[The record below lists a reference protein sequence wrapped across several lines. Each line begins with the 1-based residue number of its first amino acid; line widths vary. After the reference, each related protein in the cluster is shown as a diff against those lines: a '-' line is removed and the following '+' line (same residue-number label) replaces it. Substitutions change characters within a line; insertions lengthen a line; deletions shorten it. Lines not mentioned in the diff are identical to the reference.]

1 MPVNDPVADML
12 TRIRNGIHARHE
24 SVLVPHSKLKA
35 AVATILKEQGY
46 IRDYDMPRGHQFP
59 TMRVH
64 LAYRTGREPVISG
77 LKRVSKPGL
86 RVYVGKGEIP
96 RVYGG
101 LGLAILSTSRGVYG
115 GPPGLATRHW
125 RRTTLLCLV
134 THWKESKLRA
144 GPFQES
150 VGSPYPFLRELR
162 LKSVTGGVTV
172 KGPRGTL
179 TQNYHPEVKVTV
191 EDGQVLVERLSERK
205 FHHSLHGLTR
215 SLIANAIVGVTDG
228 YTKTLEL
235 MGVGY
240 RVQQSGE
247 GIVLNVGF
255 SHPVEI
261 QPREGVTMEV
271 EGINRV
277 HVRGIDK
284 QKVGELAA
292 QVRKVR
298 PPNAYK
304 EKGIR
309 YQGEILHFKPG
320 KAAARKA

>member
-1 MPVNDPVADML
+1 MSGNTPEREATEGRTLSRIGRKPIPVPDGV
-12 TRIRNGIHARHE
+12 E
-24 SVLVPHSKLKA
+24 V
-35 AVATILKEQGY
+35 
-46 IRDYDMPRGHQFP
+46 
-59 TMRVH
+59 
-64 LAYRTGREPVISG
+64 
-77 LKRVSKPGL
+77 
-86 RVYVGKGEIP
+86 EIQ
-96 RVYGG
+96 Y
-101 LGLAILSTSRGVYG
+101 
-115 GPPGLATRHW
+115 
-125 RRTTLLCLV
+125 
-134 THWKESKLRA
+134 
-144 GPFQES
+144 
-150 VGSPYPFLRELR
+150 
-162 LKSVTGGVTV
+162 GGVTV

-179 TQNYHPEVKVTV
+179 TQNYHPEVIVKL
-191 EDGQVLVERLSERK
+191 EDGQVMVERMSERK

-215 SLIANAIVGVTDG
+215 SLIANAVVGVTDG

-247 GIVLNVGF
+247 GIVLNVGY

-261 QPREGVTMEV
+261 HPREGVTLEV
-271 EGINRV
+271 EGNNRV

-292 QVRKVR
+292 QIRKVR

-309 YQGEILHFKPG
+309 YQGEVLHFKPG

>member
-1 MPVNDPVADML
+1 MSGNTDAQEQAEGRTL
-12 TRIRNGIHARHE
+12 SRI
-24 SVLVPHSKLKA
+24 
-35 AVATILKEQGY
+35 
-46 IRDYDMPRGHQFP
+46 
-59 TMRVH
+59 
-64 LAYRTGREPVISG
+64 GR
-77 LKRVSKPGL
+77 KP
-86 RVYVGKGEIP
+86 IP
-96 RVYGG
+96 IPGG
-101 LGLAILSTSRGVYG
+101 VEVEVRY
-115 GPPGLATRHW
+115 
-125 RRTTLLCLV
+125 
-134 THWKESKLRA
+134 
-144 GPFQES
+144 
-150 VGSPYPFLRELR
+150 
-162 LKSVTGGVTV
+162 GGVTV
-172 KGPRGTL
+172 TGPRGTL
-179 TQNYHPEVKVTV
+179 SQNYHPEVTV
-191 EDGQVLVERLSERK
+191 RVEGGEVLVERLSERK

-247 GIVLNVGF
+247 GIVLNVGY

-261 QPREGVTMEV
+261 QPREGVTLEV
-271 EGINRV
+271 EGNNRV

-292 QVRKVR
+292 RVRKVR

-309 YQGEILHFKPG
+309 YQGEVLHFKPG